1 MSNVEIVTNIDI
13 ASEIAHATVTEV
25 LANMENERV
34 SYVLMGVLQQIEKFS
49 TMSMELGFFTH
60 HTAVWDMRK
69 LNKKFLTV
77 VK

>member
-1 MSNVEIVTNIDI
+1 MT
-13 ASEIAHATVTEV
+13 EIAKELNLNSAIQLNKL
-25 LANMENERV
+25 LADR
-34 SYVLMGVLQQIEKFS
+34 KFS

-69 LNKKFLTV
+69 LNKKFLTA